1 MCVLSHQLLT
11 ITHFKN
17 NLKPHVQTETR
28 SNICMMQTGAM
39 WPVIGTNNCILEKT
53 VQWKQG
59 LKPSCNGNINTMINM
74 QLKVSTYAAPAR
86 KNTQTNSISISLF
99 LENFS
104 RPLLGSSL
112 PFSNFSTASPP
123 PLFLGFLVR
132 PIPHLN
138 GVGEGGSNYV
148 WWWCWCYSLLSGSS
162 SFWYAA
168 ATDTW
173 VRKST
178 YQLVLLDWSNKCA
191 IDLKMDL
198 FKLDWK

>member
-123 PLFLGFLVR
+123 PFLGIFGKANPPFKRGGRGGLELCLVMM
-132 PIPHLN
+132 LM
-138 GVGEGGSNYV
+138 
-148 WWWCWCYSLLSGSS
+148 LLSTFRVIILLICCSNWHLGKKTNLPTCS
-162 SFWYAA
+162 
-168 ATDTW
+168 TW
-173 VRKST
+173 
-178 YQLVLLDWSNKCA
+178 LVK
-191 IDLKMDL
+191 
-198 FKLDWK
+198 